1 MNFPLRRLCQG
12 LLLTVAL
19 ALKTPAAEKPA
30 PTAGAHPPA
39 PLAELSTRDA
49 VVLGL
54 VEGLTE
60 FLPVSS
66 TGHLIIATQM
76 LGLESEKQLT
86 DQSGQP
92 LWHKPPSKENPAG
105 VPLTLKLASDT
116 YTVIIQVGAI
126 AAVVLLYWRQL
137 LSMVVGLAGRSSP
150 GFRLL
155 RNVLLAFFPAVLV
168 GLPTHEL
175 IDRYLFSPGAVIGA
189 LVVGAGLMFW
199 AERWRHA
206 NSGIGFSK
214 GDPADLTPR
223 KAVGIGLAQCLALWP
238 GTSRSMVTIVGGYL
252 AGLNPAKAAEFSFL
266 VGLPTLAGAA
276 FLKAVKTGPDMIAVF
291 GWGNMLLGILI
302 AAISAAL
309 AVKLFVHF
317 LGRHGLAVFA
327 YYRLALAAAL
337 LIFFY
342 VI

>member
-1 MNFPLRRLCQG
+1 
-12 LLLTVAL
+12 
-19 ALKTPAAEKPA
+19 
-30 PTAGAHPPA
+30 
-39 PLAELSTRDA
+39 LAELSTGNA

-54 VEGLTE
+54 VEGVTE
-60 FLPVSS
+60 FLPISS
-66 TGHLIIATQM
+66 TGHLIIATKL
-76 LGLESEKQLT
+76 LGLEDEKQLT
-86 DQSGQP
+86 DKSGQP
-92 LWHKPPSKENPAG
+92 LWHKPPTKENPDG
-105 VPLTLKLASDT
+105 VPLTVKLAADT

-137 LSMVVGLAGRSSP
+137 LSMVVGVFGRSSQ

-155 RNVLLAFFPAVLV
+155 RNVLLAFFPAVAV

-175 IDRYLFSPGAVIGA
+175 IDKYLFSPGAVIGA
-189 LVVGAGLMFW
+189 LVVGAGIMLW
-199 AERWRHA
+199 AERWRRA

-214 GDPADLTPR
+214 GEPADLTPR
-223 KAVGIGLAQCLALWP
+223 KAVGIGFAQCLALWP

-276 FLKAVKTGPDMIAVF
+276 FLKTVKAGPDMIHVF

-302 AAISAAL
+302 AAASAAL
-309 AVKLFVHF
+309 AVKFFVHY

-327 YYRLALAAAL
+327 YYRLVLAAGLAV
-337 LIFFY
+337 FFY
-342 VI
+342 LL